1 MKKKH
6 TPYPSQEGILSFLK
20 VWIVLIVLTIC
31 TALIANSTLLYSST
45 VLLILILSVV
55 KFLGVSFYFMELRK
69 AHIFWKISVFMYAL
83 LFIVLVYVII

>member
-1 MKKKH
+1 MKKH
-6 TPYPSQEGILSFLK
+6 LFLK

-31 TALIANSTLLYSST
+31 TALIANSALFISNA

-83 LFIVLVYVII
+83 LFIVLVFVII